1 MPPASHILIVE
12 DDPGLAL
19 LFGDKLRL
27 DGRTCDVV
35 DSGQACIAW
44 LETQSTDLM
53 LLDYSLPD
61 LVAPA
66 LVEQLRQA
74 GRLPPFIV
82 ATGHGDERVAVEM
95 MKLGALDYLVKDS
108 RLFDRLPAVVG
119 RTLRE
124 VEQQHLL
131 AATQEALR
139 LSEERFKV
147 ITCSSPDHLLV
158 QDRDLRYTFVLNP
171 QLGLTEQ
178 DMLGKTDHELFP
190 TADANRLTALK
201 RQVLETG
208 QTVKIEV
215 PLVSKSGAIEYFSG
229 SYIPRRGPGGK
240 IDGLIGYFR
249 NITERKRAEETLRR
263 NNRALKAMSECG
275 RIISRSTSEAELL
288 QQICTLL
295 IEQGGYRMA
304 WVGLAKHDEAK
315 SVRPVAHAGFEDG
328 FLDNA
333 AITWA
338 DTERGHGPTGTAIR
352 TGTPV
357 IAQDIQT
364 STAMAPWRAD
374 ALRRSYATS
383 IALPLI
389 DSDRTCWGAL
399 TVYSESHAAF
409 DTEEIALLT
418 DLAGDLSL
426 GVRALHTKA
435 ERERAEEQL
444 RQKIAELQ
452 RWHDV
457 TLGRETRIQELKRE
471 VNELLARSG
480 LPIRYGSQAG
490 KPGPAQAQNMRTQH
504 GYPTVPDRG
513 DPPRRPPRRQ
523 RPHRRLGGRAWHP
536 APTRRPARPHA
547 LPHRR

>member
-1 MPPASHILIVE
+1 MPSASHILIVE

-158 QDRDLRYTFVLNP
+158 QDRELRYTFVLNP

-229 SYIPRRGPGGK
+229 SYIAKRDPGGK

-275 RIISRSTSEAELL
+275 RIIARSTSEAELL

-399 TVYSESHAAF
+399 TVYSESHDDF

-471 VNELLARSG
+471 VNELLVRSG
-480 LPIRYGSQAG
+480 LPIRYESQAA
-490 KPGPAQAQNMRTQH
+490 KPGPAQAQN
-504 GYPTVPDRG
+504 
-513 DPPRRPPRRQ
+513 
-523 RPHRRLGGRAWHP
+523 
-536 APTRRPARPHA
+536 
-547 LPHRR
+547 